1 MSIGINIFVRYK
13 QSIMKKI
20 MIIAAMAIALTVNGQ
35 GWIEEN
41 YNVLN
46 AQIEKVDGKTII
58 TERDAIVTPQEQ
70 FHLVII
76 IEGDSISF
84 YDSKRMLPY
93 QDERTRQ
100 IKKDFNKW
108 LQ

>member
-1 MSIGINIFVRYK
+1 
-13 QSIMKKI
+13 MKKLVLV
-20 MIIAAMAIALTVNGQ
+20 AAMAIALTANGQ
-35 GWIEEN
+35 GWVEEN

-46 AQIEKVDGKTII
+46 AQIEKEGNKTII
-58 TERDAIVTPQEQ
+58 TERESIVTPREQ

-93 QDERTRQ
+93 EDERTQAIRE
-100 IKKDFNKW
+100 DFTKW
-108 LQ
+108 QQ